1 MKSVSIDLVAAQLAF
16 CASTALPNDFPSWLS
31 VRPSVRLFQLL
42 VTAGYHRGQLV
53 TINGY

>member
-1 MKSVSIDLVAAQLAF
+1 MRSVSIDLVVAQLAC

-42 VTAGYHRGQLV
+42 VAAGYHRGQLV
-53 TINGY
+53 TINGD

>member
-16 CASTALPNDFPSWLS
+16 CASTALPNDFPSLS
-31 VRPSVRLFQLL
+31 SVRLFQLL

-53 TINGY
+53 TINDY